1 MLASLNGP
9 TEVKKVKFTP
19 FENRGQTSSQLD
31 YEILK
36 HLKIHMTVEL
46 ANTSMTLKEVLGL
59 NEGSVISLEK
69 LAGEPV
75 DIRLDGEVFA
85 KGEVV
90 IINEVFGIRVGS
102 LVTDKNA

>member
-1 MLASLNGP
+1 MLASLNGHP
-9 TEVKKVKFTP
+9 EVKKVRFTP
-19 FENRGQTSSQLD
+19 FEDKGQVASELD
-31 YEILK
+31 YDILK
-36 HLKIHMTVEL
+36 HLKIQMTVEL

-75 DIRLDGEVFA
+75 DIRLDGEIFA